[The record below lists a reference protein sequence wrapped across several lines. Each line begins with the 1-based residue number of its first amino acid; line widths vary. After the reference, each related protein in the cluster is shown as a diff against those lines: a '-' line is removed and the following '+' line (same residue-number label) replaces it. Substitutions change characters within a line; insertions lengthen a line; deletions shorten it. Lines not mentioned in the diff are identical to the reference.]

1 VSPRRYGPAFRTAA
15 AIVRPFLRLSTR
27 REWRGA
33 EHLLRAAGFVVCPN
47 HISHVDPF
55 TLAEFLYDNG
65 CPPRFLGKEA
75 VFRIPVLGRLVAAT
89 GQIPVYRESADAGRA
104 LAAAVAGVADGE
116 CVVIYPEATL
126 TRDPDLWPMVGKTG
140 AARVALTTGCVVVP
154 VAQWGPQDILAP
166 YARRP
171 RLLPPKRV
179 AVLAGPPV
187 DLSRFADRPLD
198 AATLRE
204 ATDAILD
211 AVADLLVQLRGQ
223 DRPAR
228 RWDPREHGQPRTG
241 DPNRGRRDSREA

>member
-1 VSPRRYGPAFRTAA
+1 ML
-15 AIVRPFLRLSTR
+15 RPLLRLSTR
-27 REWRGA
+27 RGWQGA
-33 EHLLRAAGFVVCPN
+33 EHLPGEAGFVACSN
-47 HISHVDPF
+47 HISHFDPF

-104 LAAAVAGVADGE
+104 LAAAVAGVQEGE

-140 AARVALTTGCVVVP
+140 AARLALMTGCPVVP
-154 VAQWGPQDILAP
+154 VAQWGPQEILAP
-166 YARRP
+166 YSKRP
-171 RLLPPKRV
+171 RLLPPKKV
-179 AVLAGPPV
+179 HVLAGPPV

-211 AVADLLVQLRGQ
+211 AIADLLAQLRGQ
-223 DRPAR
+223 DRPTR

-241 DPNRGRRDSREA
+241 DPNRVRRDSREAG